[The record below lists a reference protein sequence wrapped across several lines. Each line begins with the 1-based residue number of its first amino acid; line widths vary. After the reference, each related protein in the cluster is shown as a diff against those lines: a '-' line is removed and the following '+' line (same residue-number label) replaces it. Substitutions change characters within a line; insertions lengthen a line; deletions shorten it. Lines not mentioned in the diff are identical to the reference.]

1 MICFLNFPLCR
12 SCLWDMPMLGIA
24 PDNLDLFPFH
34 FLAGTHMHKSNVLH
48 SYAPIHTSFKIASPK
63 CPSAALHAIKWS
75 MLILQCSCS
84 WDKFLSHI
92 LPCTWHI
99 KLQIQLSIYPANAY
113 LQQLESLW
121 AHKAGWRPLIQI
133 CIWVWSCDASCADV
147 TAKGEVF
154 LGGSRCWGFQA
165 AHASP
170 MTHVGHRTTE
180 QLLPSL
186 ENHGFRH
193 CWLNALVLGSLL
205 LKRNVDRKP
214 GMLAL
219 IMHIIER
226 SFQIC
231 KHVLPFLVGSL
242 RHLQWSCFNCLGG
255 WCKSMFWLAC
265 R

>member
-1 MICFLNFPLCR
+1 
-12 SCLWDMPMLGIA
+12 MPMLTFNNWSPFGHIR
-24 PDNLDLFPFH
+24 LDEDLWYKF
-34 FLAGTHMHKSNVLH
+34 
-48 SYAPIHTSFKIASPK
+48 AS
-63 CPSAALHAIKWS
+63 
-75 MLILQCSCS
+75 
-84 WDKFLSHI
+84 
-92 LPCTWHI
+92 
-99 KLQIQLSIYPANAY
+99 
-113 LQQLESLW
+113 
-121 AHKAGWRPLIQI
+121 G
-133 CIWVWSCDASCADV
+133 VWSCDASCADV
-147 TAKGEVF
+147 TANGEVF

-205 LKRNVDRKP
+205 LKQNVDRKL

-265 R
+265 RWQLRSKHHQCNVLANIPAGVGFNSTTCDVVRCPIYPFTIHFLSFSTLQEAEGHWVVCR

>member
-1 MICFLNFPLCR
+1 
-12 SCLWDMPMLGIA
+12 MPMLTF
-24 PDNLDLFPFH
+24 N
-34 FLAGTHMHKSNVLH
+34 
-48 SYAPIHTSFKIASPK
+48 
-63 CPSAALHAIKWS
+63 KWS
-75 MLILQCSCS
+75 PFGHIRLDEDL
-84 WDKFLSHI
+84 WHKFAS
-92 LPCTWHI
+92 
-99 KLQIQLSIYPANAY
+99 
-113 LQQLESLW
+113 
-121 AHKAGWRPLIQI
+121 G
-133 CIWVWSCDASCADV
+133 VWSCDASCADV

-170 MTHVGHRTTE
+170 MTHVRYRTTE

-242 RHLQWSCFNCLGG
+242 RHLQWSCSNYLGG